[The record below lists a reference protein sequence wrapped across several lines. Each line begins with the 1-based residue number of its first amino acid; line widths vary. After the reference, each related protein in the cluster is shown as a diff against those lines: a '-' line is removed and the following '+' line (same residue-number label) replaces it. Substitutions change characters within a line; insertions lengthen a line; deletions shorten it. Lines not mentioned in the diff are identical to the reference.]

1 MERLLSPLPDETGN
15 PLHRYWLSHKAF
27 TKKNADVVIVVDD
40 HTRDTPT
47 ELMLDALIDI
57 VAAGKD
63 KVVDAYAGEMNSVFQ
78 KGIEVAKDL
87 FCLKTHDLYDILVVS
102 AGGFPKDRNLYQATK
117 AIENCYRA
125 VVPGGGAYFSSR
137 MQRRNWRPL
146 LRELN
151 ERLSKL

>member
-1 MERLLSPLPDETGN
+1 
-15 PLHRYWLSHKAF
+15 
-27 TKKNADVVIVVDD
+27 
-40 HTRDTPT
+40 
-47 ELMLDALIDI
+47 MLDALIDI